1 MEGLIR
7 QLLTLPQL
15 QELTAGMAGREKH
28 SMVTG
33 LSPVQR
39 AAVAAAAAEQT
50 GRPLLMLCA
59 DEQECARQT
68 ADLRALTGEE
78 PVVLP
83 AKLPNLLVNGSAG
96 IAVGM
101 ATNIPPHN
109 LNEVIDACRYLLHNP
124 EATIDE
130 LIARMPAPDFPTG
143 AIIYGLKDVHQG
155 YRTGRGRV
163 VMRSHTH
170 FEELKNGRQALV
182 VDDIPYQVN
191 KKVLVES
198 IARLIHEKKI
208 EGISELRDES
218 SQTVRIVMEL
228 KQGAFCEVILNNL
241 Y

>member
-78 PVVLP
+78 PVVLS
-83 AKLPNLLVNGSAG
+83 AFGSSG
-96 IAVGM
+96 STDG
-101 ATNIPPHN
+101 
-109 LNEVIDACRYLLHNP
+109 C
-124 EATIDE
+124 
-130 LIARMPAPDFPTG
+130 
-143 AIIYGLKDVHQG
+143 
-155 YRTGRGRV
+155 GRCTVWHR
-163 VMRSHTH
+163 RSP
-170 FEELKNGRQALV
+170 G
-182 VDDIPYQVN
+182 
-191 KKVLVES
+191 
-198 IARLIHEKKI
+198 
-208 EGISELRDES
+208 
-218 SQTVRIVMEL
+218 
-228 KQGAFCEVILNNL
+228 
-241 Y
+241 

>member
-83 AKLPNLLVNGSAG
+83 AREWQSHGLRKGLPGRGVPAAVGTVPFGTGEAPGDGGDGGGHGAAVSAG
-96 IAVGM
+96 GGAAKDRLHAGGGAAV
-101 ATNIPPHN
+101 
-109 LNEVIDACRYLLHNP
+109 
-124 EATIDE
+124 
-130 LIARMPAPDFPTG
+130 
-143 AIIYGLKDVHQG
+143 
-155 YRTGRGRV
+155 
-163 VMRSHTH
+163 
-170 FEELKNGRQALV
+170 
-182 VDDIPYQVN
+182 
-191 KKVLVES
+191 
-198 IARLIHEKKI
+198 
-208 EGISELRDES
+208 
-218 SQTVRIVMEL
+218 
-228 KQGAFCEVILNNL
+228 
-241 Y
+241 

>member
-83 AKLPNLLVNGSAG
+83 AREWQL
-96 IAVGM
+96 
-101 ATNIPPHN
+101 
-109 LNEVIDACRYLLHNP
+109 R
-124 EATIDE
+124 
-130 LIARMPAPDFPTG
+130 PA
-143 AIIYGLKDVHQG
+143 AAYSRQWE
-155 YRTGRGRV
+155 YRR
-163 VMRSHTH
+163 
-170 FEELKNGRQALV
+170 LWAL
-182 VDDIPYQVN
+182 YRLAQ
-191 KKVLVES
+191 ES
-198 IARLIHEKKI
+198 P
-208 EGISELRDES
+208 G
-218 SQTVRIVMEL
+218 
-228 KQGAFCEVILNNL
+228 
-241 Y
+241 